1 MYDSKSQIIKS
12 MLNEIETKLKSM
24 DLLIKFKQ
32 VNQQIITKITLIG
45 QSI

>member
-32 VNQQIITKITLIG
+32 VNQQIITKITLIS
-45 QSI
+45 QLI